1 MKRDHRITRHP
12 AVLMAAC
19 ALLLSGLA
27 CETGQILSP
36 EEATQAAVAT
46 GEARVGAAQQASNP
60 DFEPGDLVTL
70 TGQNFL
76 IGLAGEPGD
85 TDMISH
91 VSRGSQG
98 TVKDARDVNG
108 VAWYQVE
115 TEAGTGWVNGKYLK
129 PEATASQGLEIGA
142 TAYLAGKQYLV
153 PLVDLPGSKRMV
165 AGQERGAEVTVLDVT
180 VVDGENW
187 YEIEAPTGQGW
198 VPESSLSAEPPQ

>member
-1 MKRDHRITRHP
+1 MTRHLTIL
-12 AVLMAAC
+12 VAASG
-19 ALLLSGLA
+19 LLLSSLA
-27 CETGQILSP
+27 CETGQILTP

-76 IGLAGEPGD
+76 IGLASEPGD
-85 TDMISH
+85 TEMISH

-108 VAWYQVE
+108 FAWYQVE
-115 TEAGTGWVNGKYLK
+115 TEAGTGWVNGKFLK

-153 PLVDLPGSKRMV
+153 PIVDVPGSKRMV
-165 AGQERGAEVTVLDVT
+165 AGQERGAEVTILDVS
-180 VVDGENW
+180 VVDGKNW
-187 YEIEAPTGQGW
+187 YEIEAPTGKGW
-198 VPESSLSAEPPQ
+198 VVEDNLSAEPLE

>member
-1 MKRDHRITRHP
+1 MRRQFAFI
-12 AVLMAAC
+12 MAGG

-27 CETGQILSP
+27 CETGQILTP

-46 GEARVGAAQQASNP
+46 NEARVGAAQQASNP
-60 DFEPGDLVTL
+60 DFEPGDQVTL

-76 IGLAGEPGD
+76 IGLASEPGD
-85 TDMISH
+85 TTMISH

-98 TVKDARDVNG
+98 TVKDSRDVDG

-115 TEAGTGWVNGKYLK
+115 TDAGTGWVDGKYLK

-142 TAYLAGKQYLV
+142 TAYLAGTQYLV

-165 AGQERGAEVTVLDVT
+165 AGQERGAEVTVIDVT

-187 YEIEAPTGQGW
+187 YEIEAPTGKGW
-198 VPESSLSAEPPQ
+198 VAESNLSTEPPQ